1 MDQIKKITKIFNDEN
16 SFAIPICFGIMVNA
30 SQDDE
35 SLEMCVIIP
44 SSMAEVEKR
53 FIHVFIDERIAFIY
67 AFWHVC
73 CRVHLI
79 SWCKTVWA
87 ETYLPIAILRKF

>member
-1 MDQIKKITKIFNDEN
+1 M
-16 SFAIPICFGIMVNA
+16 ANA

-67 AFWHVC
+67 AF
-73 CRVHLI
+73 
-79 SWCKTVWA
+79 
-87 ETYLPIAILRKF
+87 